1 MDTVVPFTAD
11 GGSSLASFVTH
22 PVFPEIIYKR
32 PSIFMPARGVF
43 LAGNTM
49 NANTILAPPIAF
61 LVFLALGL
69 LLDYAGSRLA
79 IERTE
84 DGGFRTTYTGGEEWP
99 EDATFKPEYRL
110 YHVAIGFTVLHIAV
124 LLIATMPIEDAVLGL
139 EAAVLGIVFVT
150 FFALLRGG
158 LKP

>member
-1 MDTVVPFTAD
+1 
-11 GGSSLASFVTH
+11 
-22 PVFPEIIYKR
+22 
-32 PSIFMPARGVF
+32 
-43 LAGNTM
+43 M

-124 LLIATMPIEDAVLGL
+124 LLVATMPIEADVLGL
-139 EAAVLGIVFVT
+139 GGAVLGIVFVT
-150 FFALLRGG
+150 FYALLRGG